1 MDICLTCSHKF
12 THLLCSRRAVIRI
25 VTFTGPH
32 GPRIGILDGN
42 DVIDLSAADPEAP
55 TNLQEVIA
63 SGQLTDL
70 QSIADGADKSAR
82 VSLESLELTVPIASP
97 GKILCLGLNYKEH
110 VDEGIFDTQPYPTI
124 FMRSNTSMVAHG
136 QPVVRPRNSVT
147 LDYEAELALIVGKRA
162 RHLTPDNALEH
173 VAGYT
178 CSNDGSV
185 REYQRHTI
193 QWTMGKNFDNTGPI
207 GPVFVTADELPPGAT
222 GLNIICRLNGQT
234 VQSSNT
240 DMMMF
245 PVVET
250 LVYLTEGLTLE
261 PGDIVLMGTPSG
273 VGHARDPQLWMKDGD
288 TVEVEIENIGVLRNP
303 VVDEK

>member
-1 MDICLTCSHKF
+1 MVKQIHIQDEFGS
-12 THLLCSRRAVIRI
+12 AVIRI
-25 VTFTGPH
+25 ISFNGPD
-32 GPRIGILDGN
+32 GPRIGLLEGE
-42 DVIDLSAADPEAP
+42 VVVDLSAVDSNAP
-55 TNLQEVIA
+55 TNLKDVIA
-63 SGQLTDL
+63 AGELANLQL
-70 QSIADGADKSAR
+70 IANKADESAHKR
-82 VSLESLELTVPIASP
+82 LDDIDIAVPITAP

-110 VDEGIFDTQPYPTI
+110 VDEGIFETQLYPTI
-124 FMRSNTSMVAHG
+124 FMRSSTSMVAHG
-136 QPVVRPRNSVT
+136 QAVVRPRNSVT
-147 LDYEAELALIVGKRA
+147 LDYEAELALVIGTRA
-162 RHLTPDNALEH
+162 RHLTAENALEH

-222 GLNIICRLNGQT
+222 GLNIMCRLNGQT

-273 VGHARDPQLWMKDGD
+273 VGHARNPQLWMKDGD
-288 TVEVEIENIGVLRNP
+288 TVEVEIEQIGVLRNS
-303 VVDEK
+303 VLDE